1 VRSPRKERIDV
12 LMVQKGLSDNREK
25 AKRILMS
32 GLVFVNQQRVDKPGT
47 LVPVMGNIEVRGAKS
62 PFVSRGGR
70 KLEKA
75 LDRFPVPVCGRNWL
89 DIGASTGGFT
99 DCLLKHGAAKVY
111 SIDVGYGQLAW
122 RLRQDSRVVVME
134 RTNIRNVKK
143 EDLGSPVN
151 GAAIDVSFISLKLV
165 LPVVSRLLTEDSPVL
180 SLIKPQFEVERDEVG
195 EKGVVREADL
205 HRRVVKEILEFVQ
218 NMGWKIQDLD
228 FSPITGPKGNIEFL
242 AYFWKGGGNGLS
254 LEDREM
260 LVNKTIQAA
269 HDHFGKRVTK

>member
-1 VRSPRKERIDV
+1 
-12 LMVQKGLSDNREK
+12 
-25 AKRILMS
+25 
-32 GLVFVNQQRVDKPGT
+32 
-47 LVPVMGNIEVRGAKS
+47 
-62 PFVSRGGR
+62 
-70 KLEKA
+70 
-75 LDRFPVPVCGRNWL
+75 
-89 DIGASTGGFT
+89 
-99 DCLLKHGAAKVY
+99 
-111 SIDVGYGQLAW
+111 
-122 RLRQDSRVVVME
+122 
-134 RTNIRNVKK
+134 
-143 EDLGSPVN
+143 
-151 GAAIDVSFISLKLV
+151 
-165 LPVVSRLLTEDSPVL
+165 
-180 SLIKPQFEVERDEVG
+180 VG

>member
-1 VRSPRKERIDV
+1 MRSPRKERIDV

-47 LVPVMGNIEVRGAKS
+47 LVPVMGNIEVRAKN

-75 LDRFPVPVCGRNWL
+75 LDRFPVSVCGRNWL

-143 EDLGSPVN
+143 EDLNSPVN

-195 EKGVVREADL
+195 EKGVVREAGL
-205 HRRVVKEILEFVQ
+205 HRRVVEEILEFAQ
-218 NMGWKIQDLD
+218 DMGWKIQDLD

-242 AYFWKGGGNGLS
+242 AYFRKGGGDGLR
-254 LEDREM
+254 LEDREI
-260 LVNKTIQAA
+260 LVNKTVQTA
-269 HDHFGKRVTK
+269 HDTFDKRVTK